1 MRCCNRRSSTCA
13 TPRRIFLSGTKH
25 RFTSMQLGPK
35 GKQRNTFV
43 QSLKR
48 FMMRTP
54 QLQRNEH
61 FLPLGGNLEWTL
73 QLRLQILTKPKQR
86 VSPMYFCGAR
96 GATLLMSC
104 DVCSLAQD
112 GYAGNLASHLGFT
125 RSNRRFVRSRC
136 CISRSRQVCKALPR
150 EGKA

>member
-1 MRCCNRRSSTCA
+1 
-13 TPRRIFLSGTKH
+13 
-25 RFTSMQLGPK
+25 MQLGPK

-73 QLRLQILTKPKQR
+73 QLRLQSPPGQVWRRQRNEVKLQNVAADPNQTEATRLTDVFLRRAGGYFVDELRR
-86 VSPMYFCGAR
+86 VLTC
-96 GATLLMSC
+96 
-104 DVCSLAQD
+104 
-112 GYAGNLASHLGFT
+112 AGWLC
-125 RSNRRFVRSRC
+125 R
-136 CISRSRQVCKALPR
+136 
-150 EGKA
+150 